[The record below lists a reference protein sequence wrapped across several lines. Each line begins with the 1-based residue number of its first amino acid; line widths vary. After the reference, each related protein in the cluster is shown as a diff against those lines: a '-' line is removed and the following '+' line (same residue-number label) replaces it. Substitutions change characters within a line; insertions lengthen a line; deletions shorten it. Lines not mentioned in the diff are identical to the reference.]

1 MTELS
6 PGTHVVPLD
15 AVDDA
20 PPGTVGKL
28 IAGTEM
34 RIVDLDDPAKD
45 LGPGESGEILIRG
58 PQVMKRLPCGR
69 RRYGSGAAL
78 MDEVGWLHRLTG

>member
-15 AVDDA
+15 AMREA

-34 RIVDLDDPAKD
+34 RIVSLDDPGKD

-58 PQVMKRLPCGR
+58 PR
-69 RRYGSGAAL
+69 S
-78 MDEVGWLHRLTG
+78 